1 MIRWLCILFSLPA
14 IAATAVPL
22 QLGEVLPMVTGETL
36 SGKQLELPAAHAE
49 SNRVLVFSFSKA
61 ASADSR
67 LWSEHLNKEPGSDGP
82 VISFRVIML
91 ESVPRL
97 VRGMAV
103 AGIKSGVPADER
115 DTTTLVYKD
124 EDSWKKRL
132 SVTDDKHAYVVLIDG
147 KGRVGWMSSGPF
159 TDGGYAELR
168 KALSKP

>member
-1 MIRWLCILFSLPA
+1 MIRWLLLLFSLPA

-36 SGKQLELPAAHAE
+36 SGKQLELPSADAG
-49 SNRVLVFSFSKA
+49 STRVLMFSFSKA
-61 ASADSR
+61 AGADSR
-67 LWSEHLNKEPGSDGP
+67 LWSEHLAKETGP
-82 VISFRVIML
+82 VLSFRVIML

-103 AGIKSGVPADER
+103 AGIKSGVPAADR
-115 DTTTLVYKD
+115 NRTILVYKD
-124 EDSWKKRL
+124 EDAWKKRL